1 MARNTKRA
9 AEAAAVEASE
19 AARTLAQR
27 SHEARAEKVEVAPEP
42 EQPKERSVDPN
53 LREKLLQNRHHSQAM
68 DEILKKRGLD
78 QEEEKKEEPKVEAKE
93 EPKPA
98 VEEPKAEEAPPAVA
112 EAAEAPETPKT
123 VRVKV
128 DGEEFDAPADE
139 VEAAGGVKAYQVL
152 KAGENRLK
160 KANDAV
166 AESKKLTAQLVE
178 LLSKRQAPE
187 APKQT
192 DDEFIKSKVD
202 VIRFGTPEESATALR
217 EVLLRAQPKQV
228 DHNAILAQTL
238 QAIDRKQATAEFGTK
253 FPEIVSNPLLV
264 KLAISLEQEEIA
276 KAQQE
281 RRAIDWKSTY
291 DRIGNQIRGVVPAR
305 QSQSPTT
312 PQTAGNTSPAP
323 SAKEER
329 KASITVLPTAS
340 ARAELPKVEKELT
353 PEEERKEWI
362 AEQRKARGQG

>member
-1 MARNTKRA
+1 MARRGKEAAERA
-9 AEAAAVEASE
+9 AAEASE

-27 SHEARAEKVEVAPEP
+27 SHEARVEKVEPEP
-42 EQPKERSVDPN
+42 TPEEQPKEKVVN
-53 LREKLLQNRHHSQAM
+53 ETVREKLLQNRPHAQAW

-78 QEEEKKEEPKVEAKE
+78 KDEEEQPKVEATEEPQAPTEAPAKE
-93 EPKPA
+93 ET
-98 VEEPKAEEAPPAVA
+98 AEVVA
-112 EAAEAPETPKT
+112 EAPKEPEAPKT

-139 VEAAGGVKAYQVL
+139 VEAVGGVKAYQVM

-178 LLSKRQAPE
+178 LLSKKQTPE
-187 APKQT
+187 IPTQT

-202 VIRFGTPEESATALR
+202 VIRFGTPEESAAALR
-217 EVLLRAQPKQV
+217 EVLLRQQPKPV
-228 DHNAILAQTL
+228 DQNAILAQTL
-238 QAIDRKQATAEFGTK
+238 QAIERKQATAEFGQK
-253 FPEIVSNPLLV
+253 FQDIVSNPLLV

-312 PQTAGNTSPAP
+312 SQTAGNTSPAP
-323 SAKEER
+323 SDKEAR

-353 PEEERKEWI
+353 PEEERKAII
-362 AEQRKARGQG
+362 ADWKKSRGQL